1 MQGGVRALKPFSVKP
16 PCRQPG
22 LGISGPGIP
31 VEGRT
36 GDSTHAPERTGM
48 SSRRR
53 TLTDKSDF
61 QASSQRHFAPR
72 SSVHAARQPLYL
84 AVVVVPSKLPA
95 APSSSPN
102 REAIGRLFCET
113 RQDRGGPR
121 GPQRNWLLDPC
132 LFRFAGKLE
141 FADWCEA
148 TLDPAG
154 LSRRCAK
161 VEVTAE
167 YRGELLHRPFRPKA
181 QSDFQRRQ

>member
-16 PCRQPG
+16 RCRQPR
-22 LGISGPGIP
+22 LGISGPGTP
-31 VEGRT
+31 VERRT
-36 GDSTHAPERTGM
+36 GDSNHAPKRTGM
-48 SSRRR
+48 PSRRR
-53 TLTDKSDF
+53 IRVTSLLV
-61 QASSQRHFAPR
+61 QACTP
-72 SSVHAARQPLYL
+72 HAARQPLYL